1 MAGKSFIECCPHYPS
16 AEAEPEIDLAA
27 VHAQLTD
34 IDKRIAQAAE
44 THNRHLR
51 ELGLPPL

>member
-44 THNRHLR
+44 THNRYLR